1 MGRHFQYNMTP
12 ERIEELYQTEMDEE
26 TKNIWLL
33 CRDWL
38 VSYFHCSK
46 QLADIRIREWNDEY
60 QHNPMKTVGLT
71 SINRSSKC
79 PEVPG
84 ITSNRKH
91 GTKCFDGIVI

>member
-1 MGRHFQYNMTP
+1 MGRRYQYVMTP

-26 TKNIWLL
+26 AKNIWLI

-38 VSYFHCSK
+38 VKYFHCSK
-46 QLADIRIREWNDEY
+46 QLADIRIREWNQEY

-71 SINRSSKC
+71 SINRSTKC

-84 ITSNRKH
+84 ITSKRKH
-91 GTKCFDGIVI
+91 GTKCFNGVVI